1 MHDYSHRF
9 PIAATGCIRYADG
22 HSGEPMQLFR
32 PTTMTRH
39 WLIVMISIGISAC
52 AASGPDSSRP
62 DAKAENA
69 SESTTENT
77 TPAPATEDVIVVVDI
92 PGESATPAEASELD
106 VPAQSNLVCVRER
119 RTGSHRARKVC
130 RSRAQIAKEEQ
141 EAKDTFEDLHRS
153 QVEYD
158 VGAGA
163 SN

>member
-1 MHDYSHRF
+1 
-9 PIAATGCIRYADG
+9 
-22 HSGEPMQLFR
+22 MQLLR
-32 PTTMTRH
+32 PTNLTRH

-69 SESTTENT
+69 SESTTESA
-77 TPAPATEDVIVVVDI
+77 TPAPATDDLIVVVDI
-92 PGESATPAEASELD
+92 PGESATPAEASDLD
-106 VPAQSNLVCVRER
+106 LPAQSDLVCVRER

-130 RSRAQIAKEEQ
+130 RTRAQIAKEEQ
-141 EAKDTFEDLHRS
+141 DGKDDFEDLHRS

>member
-1 MHDYSHRF
+1 M
-9 PIAATGCIRYADG
+9 YADG

-32 PTTMTRH
+32 PTTMNRH
-39 WLIVMISIGISAC
+39 LLTIMISIGISAC

-69 SESTTENT
+69 SEITTESP
-77 TPAPATEDVIVVVDI
+77 TPTPATEDVVVVVDI
-92 PGESATPAEASELD
+92 PEDSATTAEAGDLDMPAPSE
-106 VPAQSNLVCVRER
+106 LVCVRER
-119 RTGSHRARKVC
+119 RTGSHRARKIC
-130 RSRAQIAKEEQ
+130 RSRAQIAKEEL
-141 EAKDTFEDLHRS
+141 EGKDTFEDLHRS

>member
-1 MHDYSHRF
+1 M
-9 PIAATGCIRYADG
+9 YADG
-22 HSGEPMQLFR
+22 HSGESMQLFR

-39 WLIVMISIGISAC
+39 WLIVMISISISAC

-69 SESTTENT
+69 SESTTESA

-92 PGESATPAEASELD
+92 PGESTTPAEASDSDMPVRSE
-106 VPAQSNLVCVRER
+106 LVCVRER

-130 RSRAQIAKEEQ
+130 RSRAQIAKEEL
-141 EAKDTFEDLHRS
+141 EAKETFKDLHRS

>member
-1 MHDYSHRF
+1 MR
-9 PIAATGCIRYADG
+9 
-22 HSGEPMQLFR
+22 LFR
-32 PTTMTRH
+32 PTTITRH

-52 AASGPDSSRP
+52 AASGPNSSRP
-62 DAKAENA
+62 DAKAEAA

-77 TPAPATEDVIVVVDI
+77 APATEDVIVVVDI

>member
-1 MHDYSHRF
+1 
-9 PIAATGCIRYADG
+9 
-22 HSGEPMQLFR
+22 MQLLR

-52 AASGPDSSRP
+52 AASGPDTSRP

-69 SESTTENT
+69 SESTTESA
-77 TPAPATEDVIVVVDI
+77 TPAPATEDVITVVDI
-92 PGESATPAEASELD
+92 PGESATPAEAIELD
-106 VPAQSNLVCVRER
+106 VPAQSALVCVRER

-130 RSRAQIAKEEQ
+130 RTRAQIAREEL
-141 EAKDTFEDLHRS
+141 EAKETFEDLHRS

>member
-1 MHDYSHRF
+1 
-9 PIAATGCIRYADG
+9 
-22 HSGEPMQLFR
+22 MQLLR

-52 AASGPDSSRP
+52 AASGPDSSHP
-62 DAKAENA
+62 VAKAENA
-69 SESTTENT
+69 TESTTESA
-77 TPAPATEDVIVVVDI
+77 TPAPATEDVITVVDI
-92 PGESATPAEASELD
+92 PEESATPAEASDLD
-106 VPAQSNLVCVRER
+106 VPVRSDLVCVRER

-141 EAKDTFEDLHRS
+141 EGKDAFEDLHRS